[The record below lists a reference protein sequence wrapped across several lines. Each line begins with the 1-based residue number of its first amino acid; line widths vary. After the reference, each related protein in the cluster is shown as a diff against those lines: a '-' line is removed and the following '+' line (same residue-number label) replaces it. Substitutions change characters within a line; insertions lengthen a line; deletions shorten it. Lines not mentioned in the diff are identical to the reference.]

1 MRISDWSS
9 DVCSSDLFGLRFI
22 EALLLR
28 RFVPQPCRRQE
39 TGAITLRQLIGL
51 TNKFLD
57 SDRVDIADRATR
69 PCRETPALDSAK
81 IRILRRLQHTLLQPA
96 RSFHGLRVEDA
107 LFQILD
113 VLTSFRG
120 KIGRAHV

>member
-28 RFVPQPCRRQE
+28 RFVPQPCRRQA

-51 TNKFLD
+51 TNTFLD

-69 PCRETPALDSAK
+69 PCRETPAIDSAK
-81 IRILRRLQHTLLQPA
+81 IGILRRPQHTLLKTA
-96 RSFHGLRVEDA
+96 LRFHGPRIEEA
-107 LFQILD
+107 LFKLD
-113 VLTSFRG
+113 G
-120 KIGRAHV
+120 KSVESGK